1 MKPKMHLYIAFQ
13 NDVLKIPVRAINIST
28 NNPFVSKEDQA
39 NSQQSSSVINLQRQN

>member
-28 NNPFVSKEDQA
+28 NNPFVSQDQA